1 MLSGQLSKA
10 DLHLLHV
17 FMIVVRQKGF
27 SAAQVALNVSTSTIS
42 RQISDL
48 EARLGL
54 RLCQRGRSGFQL
66 TEKGEVVY
74 LAAQQ
79 LFQSLS
85 KFTETVNGSVGPLVG
100 NLSLGVIDNWV
111 SNENA
116 PIVSALSRFISAAP
130 QVSIELH
137 SMAPDDIEAGVLN
150 GRIAV
155 GVGVFHVHKPGLR
168 YAELGRELIGLYCG
182 VSHPLFHATRPDVQE
197 DLLRQ
202 ATMAKRAYLKEER
215 FSPLSR
221 GRNSNAT
228 AHQVEGIALLILTGK
243 FIGYLPHS
251 FAEQWLKSGRMKSVM
266 DGRYDLPTPIE
277 IVTKRGA
284 TLPPACKTFI
294 RYLKSGS
301 AP

>member
-1 MLSGQLSKA
+1 MFSGQLSKT

-17 FMIVVRQKGF
+17 FMIVVQQKGF

-48 EARLGL
+48 EDRLGL

-66 TEKGEVVY
+66 TDKGDVVY

-79 LFQSLS
+79 LFQSLGR
-85 KFTETVNGSVGPLVG
+85 FAEAVNGSQGGLVG

-111 SNENA
+111 SNEDA
-116 PIVSALSRFISAAP
+116 PIVAALSRFITIAP

-137 SMAPDDIEAGVLN
+137 SMAPDDIEAGVLD

-168 YAELGRELIGLYCG
+168 YAEIGREFIGLYCG
-182 VSHPLFHATRPDVQE
+182 KGHPLFSATQPEIQE

-202 ATMAKRAYLKEER
+202 AKMAKRAYLKEEQ
-215 FSPLSR
+215 FAPISR
-221 GRNSNAT
+221 GRQSNAT
-228 AHQVEGIALLILTGK
+228 AHQVEGIALLILTGN

-251 FAEQWLKSGRMKSVM
+251 FAEQWLKNGRMKSIM

-277 IVTKRGA
+277 IVTRRGS
-284 TLPPACKTFI
+284 TLTPVCKTFI
-294 RYLKSGS
+294 GCLKSGN
-301 AP
+301 P